1 MRVTTPQRIWLATV
15 ICGAC
20 ICPVFAQQGP
30 AHQRHGQVAAPAP
43 PKPEPSVL
51 DVLRTRFDE
60 LLSRSRDGRG
70 RRRAPDAKRRAE
82 MFEEFLT
89 WPRNPFRIE
98 VLVTR
103 TWTSG
108 GGELIGTITMG
119 NSEIMVAGRKEVG
132 LYIKPDLRGLASGS
146 YAFHVHENPDCGPA
160 IKDGE
165 LVAGMA
171 AGNHLWLSGT
181 GAMSG
186 TTFNSHLGDLPDLQV
201 DADGTARKEMVV
213 ARLTLADVVN
223 RAFIIHAN
231 QDDNSPRLACAALK

>member
-1 MRVTTPQRIWLATV
+1 MRATTPQRIWLAAV

-20 ICPVFAQQGP
+20 VCPAFAQQ
-30 AHQRHGQVAAPAP
+30 A

-60 LLSRSRDGRG
+60 LLARTGDGWGRG
-70 RRRAPDAKRRAE
+70 WRRADAKRRAE

-98 VLVTR
+98 VPVTR

-108 GGELIGTITMG
+108 GGELIGTITVG

-132 LYIKPDLRGLASGS
+132 LYIKPDLRGLAPGS

-171 AGNHLWLSGT
+171 AGGHLWLSGT

-186 TTFNSHLGDLPDLQV
+186 TTFTSHLGDLPDLEV
-201 DADGTARKEMVV
+201 GADGTARKEIVA

-223 RAFIIHAN
+223 RAFIVHAS
-231 QDDNSPRLACAALK
+231 QDDDSPRLACAPLK

>member
-1 MRVTTPQRIWLATV
+1 MRATTPQRIWLASV

-20 ICPVFAQQGP
+20 VCPVFAQQ
-30 AHQRHGQVAAPAP
+30 AP
-43 PKPEPSVL
+43 KSEPSVL

-60 LLSRSRDGRG
+60 LLARTGDRWD
-70 RRRAPDAKRRAE
+70 RRRAPDAKRRGE

-98 VLVTR
+98 VPVTR

-108 GGELIGTITMG
+108 GGELIGTITVG
-119 NSEIMVAGRKEVG
+119 NSEIMVAGRKEAG
-132 LYIKPDLRGLASGS
+132 LYIKPDLRGLAPGS
-146 YAFHVHENPDCGPA
+146 YAFHVHESPDCGPA

-165 LVAGMA
+165 LVAGMG
-171 AGNHLWLSGT
+171 AGSHLWLSGT

-201 DADGTARKEMVV
+201 DADGTARKEIV
-213 ARLTLADVVN
+213 AVRLTLADVVN
-223 RAFIIHAN
+223 RAFIIHAS

>member
-20 ICPVFAQQGP
+20 VCPVFAQP
-30 AHQRHGQVAAPAP
+30 A

-60 LLSRSRDGRG
+60 LLARTGDGWGRG
-70 RRRAPDAKRRAE
+70 WRRAPDAKRRAE

-89 WPRNPFRIE
+89 WPRNPSRIE
-98 VLVTR
+98 VPVTR

-108 GGELIGTITMG
+108 GGELIGTITVG

-132 LYIKPDLRGLASGS
+132 LYIKPDLRGLAPGS

-186 TTFNSHLGDLPDLQV
+186 TTFTSHLGDLPDLEV
-201 DADGTARKEMVV
+201 GADGTARKEIMA

-223 RAFIIHAN
+223 RAFIIHAS
-231 QDDNSPRLACAALK
+231 QDDNSPRLACAPLK